1 MLSKAI
7 FLLYHSVTTE
17 ATPASL
23 RIYWPFDGNLN
34 DVYSGYNGIPIN
46 SISFVTPGITG
57 SGVALCLNSS
67 RNQSVLIDSLSNP
80 NISWASFTFQLW
92 IYPFSLDISGGDH
105 GLIGQCQNITANR
118 CLHMTLRGDN
128 ARISFQSNACQ
139 GTTTIVASDW
149 YHLAFVYDYSSTSQ
163 TVYVDG
169 VVDCISSS
177 SAPLQITHST
187 PLTIGF
193 TAPLEPNYFDGLIDE
208 VSLVG
213 WARNASEI
221 LDAATL
227 TAYYSFDNYSLIDSG
242 PNKINATG
250 SNVVFNNNTLLF
262 NTSSSYFQA
271 SNFVL
276 LSMRNRSYSFSL
288 RIYPFRNNGSTIL
301 HVSQNI
307 AGAGNWCMP
316 FLGFDSQ
323 GRVRAQSWTSGGW
336 IGVLGPMLSTNAWTH
351 LGQTYSPS
359 SGVRL
364 YVNGSLVNASA
375 PCDYPSHSSLPILTL
390 GSSVQATNSTCTAG
404 SILMGQYWGLMD
416 EFRVYSDWTVSRSWG
431 WRNSSL
437 KVCGFARHI

>member
-1 MLSKAI
+1 M
-7 FLLYHSVTTE
+7 
-17 ATPASL
+17 
-23 RIYWPFDGNLN
+23 N
-34 DVYSGYNGIPIN
+34 DVSSGYNGMPIN
-46 SISFVTPGITG
+46 NASFVTPGITG
-57 SGVALCLNSS
+57 YGSALQLNFS

-80 NISWASFTFQLW
+80 NISWASFTFQFW
-92 IYPFSLDISGGDH
+92 TYPYSLAISPLGDR
-105 GLIGQCQNITANR
+105 GIIGQCQNTTANR
-118 CLHMTLRGDN
+118 CLHITIRGDK
-128 ARISFQSNACQ
+128 ARISFFSNACQ
-139 GTTTIVASDW
+139 GTTSIVANNW
-149 YHLAFVYDYSSTSQ
+149 YHLAFVYDYSLASQ
-163 TVYVDG
+163 KVYVNG
-169 VVDCISSS
+169 ILDCNSSS
-177 SAPLQITHST
+177 SVPLQINRSI
-187 PLTIGF
+187 PLNIGVTF
-193 TAPLEPNYFDGLIDE
+193 PYAPFYFDGLIDE

-416 EFRVYSDWTVSRSWG
+416 EFRVYSRG
-431 WRNSSL
+431 LNSGDVL
-437 KVCGFARHI
+437 RLAQ